1 MLVAVNMTLRLIAR
15 YIAVRFFVC
24 RSSEESGRMGLYV
37 HTAEVRNMIRGKYLN
52 MKIKK
57 ERAAVPYSCLIDNI
71 KVLLIFLVVFNH
83 IIAFN
88 LVKVDTVVRYVWY
101 AITIFHMP
109 AFVFISGYL
118 SKKPQNVLKN
128 FKNLLIPYVLG
139 YTLTWYSQIWLGR
152 SVDYE
157 ILRPTGSVM
166 WYILA
171 LFIYRLT
178 IEALGKIRFIV
189 PLSILF
195 ALWAGTRPEF
205 TTFLSSSRIVVF
217 FPFFVAGYLWKSE
230 YITAIRKFKGK
241 WILVAISGVL
251 LWAIPNYMIPNE
263 MGIAIFRGNHGYQL
277 CGLTDPQGVILRLLM
292 YLVSFVVVY
301 TMLALVPDIKL
312 PLTYV
317 GRHTMGIYFFHYPIM
332 IIMNGL
338 YILMLPAMNNVWVLL
353 GVSLVFVLV
362 LGSLPV
368 DLLYTGVLNL
378 IAFILIKKDKT
389 VRDEGLEEEYDSEYD
404 EYELLR
410 RKKAIAELAATLD
423 SESEQDGHVE
433 KVNMDE
439 DTPDHTSSDS
449 HEGFSNVAGMELEIE
464 EDNLDDIPDELIKGE
479 EELSLEDLI
488 QELEAT
494 TRTMDDNKEP

>member
-1 MLVAVNMTLRLIAR
+1 MR
-15 YIAVRFFVC
+15 
-24 RSSEESGRMGLYV
+24 
-37 HTAEVRNMIRGKYLN
+37 
-52 MKIKK
+52 IKK
-57 ERAAVPYSCLIDNI
+57 ERPAVPYSYLIDNF

-109 AFVFISGYL
+109 AFIFVSGYL
-118 SKKPQNVLKN
+118 SKKPQNALKN
-128 FKNLLIPYVLG
+128 FKNLLIPYILG

-157 ILRPTGSVM
+157 ILRPTGTVM

-189 PLSILF
+189 PISIAI

-205 TTFLSSSRIVVF
+205 TTFLSASRIVVF

-230 YITAIRKFKGK
+230 YITAVRKFKGK
-241 WILVAISGVL
+241 WVLVPISAVL
-251 LWAIPNYMIPNE
+251 LWAIPNYMITND
-263 MGIAIFRGNHGYQL
+263 MGIAIFRGNHGYKL
-277 CGLTDPQGVILRLLM
+277 CGLTDPEGIILRLLM
-292 YLVSFVVVY
+292 YLVSFILIY
-301 TMLALVPDIKL
+301 TLLALLPDIKL

-338 YILMLPAMNNVWVLL
+338 YILQIPEMNNVWALL

-389 VRDEGLEEEYDSEYD
+389 VRDEGLEEEYDRED
-404 EYELLR
+404 HEYELLR
-410 RKKAIAELAATLD
+410 RKRAIEELAATLD
-423 SESEQDGHVE
+423 SESEQD
-433 KVNMDE
+433 
-439 DTPDHTSSDS
+439 DHMQKINLDDDLMERTSDK
-449 HEGFSNVAGMELEIE
+449 HEGFSNVAGTDHLDIE
-464 EDNLDDIPDELIKGE
+464 EYDLDDIPDEQIKNE
-479 EELSLEDLI
+479 EEELLSLEDLI
-488 QELEAT
+488 QELEET
-494 TRTMDDNKEP
+494 TRNMKNNDLLDELKQENNSGNLQADAVQSEEMQEELQLNELPPDALDLDELKPEEKE

>member
-1 MLVAVNMTLRLIAR
+1 MR
-15 YIAVRFFVC
+15 
-24 RSSEESGRMGLYV
+24 
-37 HTAEVRNMIRGKYLN
+37 
-52 MKIKK
+52 IKK
-57 ERAAVPYSCLIDNI
+57 ERPAVPYSYLIDNF

-109 AFVFISGYL
+109 AFIFVSGYL
-118 SKKPQNVLKN
+118 SKKPQNALKN
-128 FKNLLIPYVLG
+128 FKNLLIPYILG

-157 ILRPTGSVM
+157 ILRPTGTVM

-189 PLSILF
+189 PISIAI

-205 TTFLSSSRIVVF
+205 TTFLSASRIVVF

-230 YITAIRKFKGK
+230 YITAVRKFKGK
-241 WILVAISGVL
+241 WVLVPISAVL
-251 LWAIPNYMIPNE
+251 LWAIPNYMITND
-263 MGIAIFRGNHGYQL
+263 MGIAIFRGNHGYKL
-277 CGLTDPQGVILRLLM
+277 CGLTDPEGIILRLLM
-292 YLVSFVVVY
+292 YLVSFILIY
-301 TMLALVPDIKL
+301 TLLALLPDIKL

-338 YILMLPAMNNVWVLL
+338 YILQIPEMNNVWALL

-389 VRDEGLEEEYDSEYD
+389 VRDEGLEEEYDRED
-404 EYELLR
+404 HEYELLR
-410 RKKAIAELAATLD
+410 RKKAIEELAATLD
-423 SESEQDGHVE
+423 SEREQDGHMQKINLDDDLME
-433 KVNMDE
+433 RI
-439 DTPDHTSSDS
+439 SDK
-449 HEGFSNVAGMELEIE
+449 HEGFSNVAGTDHLDIE
-464 EDNLDDIPDELIKGE
+464 EYDLDDIPDEQIKNE
-479 EELSLEDLI
+479 EEELLSLEDLI
-488 QELEAT
+488 QELEKT
-494 TRTMDDNKEP
+494 TRNMKNNDLLDELKQENNSGNLQADAVQSEEMQEELQLNELPPDALDLDELKPEEKE

>member
-1 MLVAVNMTLRLIAR
+1 
-15 YIAVRFFVC
+15 
-24 RSSEESGRMGLYV
+24 
-37 HTAEVRNMIRGKYLN
+37 

-88 LVKVDTVVRYVWY
+88 LVKIDTVVRYVWY

-389 VRDEGLEEEYDSEYD
+389 VRDEGLEEEYD

-494 TRTMDDNKEP
+494 TRAMDNKES

>member
-1 MLVAVNMTLRLIAR
+1 
-15 YIAVRFFVC
+15 
-24 RSSEESGRMGLYV
+24 
-37 HTAEVRNMIRGKYLN
+37 
-52 MKIKK
+52 MKLKK
-57 ERAAVPYSCLIDNI
+57 ERPAVPYTYLIDNF

-109 AFVFISGYL
+109 AFIFVSGYL

-128 FKNLLIPYVLG
+128 FKNLLIPYILG
-139 YTLTWYSQIWLGR
+139 YSLTWYSQIWLGR

-157 ILRPTGSVM
+157 ILRPTGTVM

-189 PLSILF
+189 PLSIII

-205 TTFLSSSRIVVF
+205 TTFLSASRIVVF

-230 YITAIRKFKGK
+230 YITAVRKFKGK
-241 WILVAISGVL
+241 WVLVPISGVL
-251 LWAIPNYMIPNE
+251 LWAIPNYMISNE
-263 MGIAIFRGNHGYQL
+263 MGVAIFRGNHGYKL
-277 CGLTDPQGVILRLLM
+277 CGLTDPEGIVIRLLM
-292 YLVSFVVVY
+292 YLVSFILIY
-301 TMLALVPDIKL
+301 TFLALLPDIKL
-312 PLTYV
+312 PITYV

-338 YILMLPAMNNVWVLL
+338 YLLQIPEMNNVWVLL

-378 IAFILIKKDKT
+378 VAFILIKKDKT
-389 VRDEGLEEEYDSEYD
+389 VRDEGLEEEYDSED
-404 EYELLR
+404 HEYELLR
-410 RKKAIAELAATLD
+410 RKKAIEELAATLD
-423 SESEQDGHVE
+423 SESEQDGHME
-433 KVNMDE
+433 KINLDDDSLTQEGV
-439 DTPDHTSSDS
+439 PDKP
-449 HEGFSNVAGMELEIE
+449 EGFSNVAGMELDIE
-464 EDNLDDIPDELIKGE
+464 EDNLDDIPDEIIQEE

-488 QELEAT
+488 QELEAAT
-494 TRTMDDNKEP
+494 KNIGKADPKDDTAQTVIAENVSRTVVKAGHSDETGNILNKQ

>member
-1 MLVAVNMTLRLIAR
+1 MR
-15 YIAVRFFVC
+15 
-24 RSSEESGRMGLYV
+24 
-37 HTAEVRNMIRGKYLN
+37 
-52 MKIKK
+52 IKK
-57 ERAAVPYSCLIDNI
+57 ERPAVPYSYLIDNF

-109 AFVFISGYL
+109 AFIFVSGYL
-118 SKKPQNVLKN
+118 SKKPQNALKN
-128 FKNLLIPYVLG
+128 FKNLLIPYILG

-157 ILRPTGSVM
+157 ILRPTGTVM

-189 PLSILF
+189 PISIAI

-205 TTFLSSSRIVVF
+205 TTFLSASRIVVF
-217 FPFFVAGYLWKSE
+217 FPLFVAGYLWKSE
-230 YITAIRKFKGK
+230 YITAVRKFKGK
-241 WILVAISGVL
+241 WVLIPISAVL
-251 LWAIPNYMIPNE
+251 LWAIPNYMITND
-263 MGIAIFRGNHGYQL
+263 MGIAIFRGNHGYKL
-277 CGLTDPQGVILRLLM
+277 CGLTDPEGIILRLLM
-292 YLVSFVVVY
+292 YLVSFILIY
-301 TMLALVPDIKL
+301 TLLALLPDIKL

-338 YILMLPAMNNVWVLL
+338 YILQIPEMNNVWALL

-389 VRDEGLEEEYDSEYD
+389 VRDEGLEEEYDRED
-404 EYELLR
+404 HEYELLR
-410 RKKAIAELAATLD
+410 RKKAIEELAATLD
-423 SESEQDGHVE
+423 SESEQDGHMQKINLDDDLME
-433 KVNMDE
+433 RI
-439 DTPDHTSSDS
+439 SDK
-449 HEGFSNVAGMELEIE
+449 HEGFSNVAGTDHLDIE
-464 EDNLDDIPDELIKGE
+464 EYDLDDIPDEQIKNE
-479 EELSLEDLI
+479 EEELLSLEDLI
-488 QELEAT
+488 QELEKT
-494 TRTMDDNKEP
+494 TRNMKNNDLLDELKQENNSGNLQADAVQSEEMQEELQLNELPPDALDLDELKPEEKE

>member
-1 MLVAVNMTLRLIAR
+1 M
-15 YIAVRFFVC
+15 
-24 RSSEESGRMGLYV
+24 
-37 HTAEVRNMIRGKYLN
+37 
-52 MKIKK
+52 
-57 ERAAVPYSCLIDNI
+57 PYSCLIDNI

-338 YILMLPAMNNVWVLL
+338 YILMLPAMNNVWV

>member
-1 MLVAVNMTLRLIAR
+1 
-15 YIAVRFFVC
+15 
-24 RSSEESGRMGLYV
+24 
-37 HTAEVRNMIRGKYLN
+37 
-52 MKIKK
+52 
-57 ERAAVPYSCLIDNI
+57 
-71 KVLLIFLVVFNH
+71 
-83 IIAFN
+83 
-88 LVKVDTVVRYVWY
+88 
-101 AITIFHMP
+101 
-109 AFVFISGYL
+109 
-118 SKKPQNVLKN
+118 
-128 FKNLLIPYVLG
+128 
-139 YTLTWYSQIWLGR
+139 
-152 SVDYE
+152 
-157 ILRPTGSVM
+157 M

-439 DTPDHTSSDS
+439 DTPDHISSDS

-488 QELEAT
+488 QEGNVGLIMALDTLELREDGISEAEYIREGIRGAMENLLEEEAGLQKSDGQILERINYIGEAIRNLSEELERKVT
-494 TRTMDDNKEP
+494 LEELSAYLDMPEAEIADVLRLTGEDIKTEQEAMEEQEAQAKENGGQGTVGYASVEDFKIF

>member
-1 MLVAVNMTLRLIAR
+1 MR
-15 YIAVRFFVC
+15 
-24 RSSEESGRMGLYV
+24 
-37 HTAEVRNMIRGKYLN
+37 
-52 MKIKK
+52 IKK
-57 ERAAVPYSCLIDNI
+57 ERPAVPYSYLIDNF

-101 AITIFHMP
+101 AITIFNIP
-109 AFVFISGYL
+109 AFIFVSGYL
-118 SKKPQNVLKN
+118 SKKPQNALKN
-128 FKNLLIPYVLG
+128 FKNLLIPYILG

-157 ILRPTGSVM
+157 ILRPTGTVM

-189 PLSILF
+189 PISIAI

-205 TTFLSSSRIVVF
+205 TTFLSASRIVVF

-230 YITAIRKFKGK
+230 YITAVRKFKGK
-241 WILVAISGVL
+241 WVLVPISAVL
-251 LWAIPNYMIPNE
+251 LWAIPNYMITND
-263 MGIAIFRGNHGYQL
+263 MGIAIFRGNHGYKL
-277 CGLTDPQGVILRLLM
+277 CGLTDPEGIILRLLM
-292 YLVSFVVVY
+292 YLVSFILIY
-301 TMLALVPDIKL
+301 TLLALLPDIKL

-338 YILMLPAMNNVWVLL
+338 YILLIPEMNNVWALL

-389 VRDEGLEEEYDSEYD
+389 VRDEGLEEEYDRED
-404 EYELLR
+404 HEYELLR
-410 RKKAIAELAATLD
+410 RKKAIEELAATLD
-423 SESEQDGHVE
+423 SESEQDGHMQKINLDDDLME
-433 KVNMDE
+433 R
-439 DTPDHTSSDS
+439 TSDK
-449 HEGFSNVAGMELEIE
+449 HEGFSNVAGTDHLDIE
-464 EDNLDDIPDELIKGE
+464 EYDLDDIPDEQIKNE
-479 EELSLEDLI
+479 EEELLSLEDLI
-488 QELEAT
+488 QELEET
-494 TRTMDDNKEP
+494 TRNMKNNDLLDELKQENNSGNLQADAVQSEEMQEELQLNELPPDVLDLDELKPEEKE

>member
-1 MLVAVNMTLRLIAR
+1 
-15 YIAVRFFVC
+15 
-24 RSSEESGRMGLYV
+24 
-37 HTAEVRNMIRGKYLN
+37 
-52 MKIKK
+52 MKQ
-57 ERAAVPYSCLIDNI
+57 RTDSQGVPYSYLVDNI
-71 KVLLIFLVVFNH
+71 KVVLIFLVVFNH
-83 IIAFN
+83 LIAFQ
-88 LVKVDTVVRYVWY
+88 LVKVDMVVRYVWY
-101 AITIFHMP
+101 GITIFHMP
-109 AFVFISGYL
+109 AFIFISGYL
-118 SKKPQNVLKN
+118 SKKPQDVLKN
-128 FKNLLIPYVLG
+128 VKNLLIPYILG
-139 YTLTWYSQIWLGR
+139 YSLTWYAYIWTGR
-152 SVDYE
+152 SMDYE
-157 ILRPTGSVM
+157 LLRPSGTVM
-166 WYILA
+166 WYVLA

-189 PLSILF
+189 PLSIIF

-205 TTFLSSSRIVVF
+205 TTYLSSSRIVVF
-217 FPFFVAGYLWKSE
+217 FPFFVAGYLWKSD
-230 YITAIRKFKGK
+230 YTDVVRKFKGK
-241 WILVAISGVL
+241 WILL
-251 LWAIPNYMIPNE
+251 LVSALLLYAVPNFMIANEIPVD
-263 MGIAIFRGNHGYQL
+263 IFRGNHTYQL
-277 CGLTDPQGVILRLLM
+277 SGMDDITGMLIRLLM
-292 YLVSFVVVY
+292 YLVSFVLVL
-301 TMLALVPDIKL
+301 TFLALIPDVKL
-312 PLTYV
+312 PVTFV
-317 GRHTMGIYFFHYPIM
+317 GRNTMGIYFFHYPIM

>member
-1 MLVAVNMTLRLIAR
+1 M
-15 YIAVRFFVC
+15 
-24 RSSEESGRMGLYV
+24 
-37 HTAEVRNMIRGKYLN
+37 
-52 MKIKK
+52 
-57 ERAAVPYSCLIDNI
+57 PYSCLIDNI

-205 TTFLSSSRIVVF
+205 TTFLSSSRIVAF

-439 DTPDHTSSDS
+439 DTPDHTSSDR

-494 TRTMDDNKEP
+494 TRTMDNKGS

>member
-1 MLVAVNMTLRLIAR
+1 M
-15 YIAVRFFVC
+15 
-24 RSSEESGRMGLYV
+24 
-37 HTAEVRNMIRGKYLN
+37 
-52 MKIKK
+52 
-57 ERAAVPYSCLIDNI
+57 PYSCLIDNI

-217 FPFFVAGYLWKSE
+217 FPFFVAGYLWESE

-404 EYELLR
+404 EYKLLR

-494 TRTMDDNKEP
+494 TRTMDNKES

>member
-1 MLVAVNMTLRLIAR
+1 
-15 YIAVRFFVC
+15 
-24 RSSEESGRMGLYV
+24 
-37 HTAEVRNMIRGKYLN
+37 

-189 PLSILF
+189 LLSILF

-312 PLTYV
+312 PLTY
-317 GRHTMGIYFFHYPIM
+317 
-332 IIMNGL
+332 
-338 YILMLPAMNNVWVLL
+338 PAMNNIWVLL

-494 TRTMDDNKEP
+494 TRTMDNNKEP

>member
-1 MLVAVNMTLRLIAR
+1 
-15 YIAVRFFVC
+15 
-24 RSSEESGRMGLYV
+24 
-37 HTAEVRNMIRGKYLN
+37 

-332 IIMNGL
+332 ILMNGL
-338 YILMLPAMNNVWVLL
+338 FILQIPALTNVWALL
-353 GVSLVFVLV
+353 GVSLVFLLV

-368 DLLYTGVLNL
+368 DLAYTGILNL
-378 IAFILIKKDKT
+378 IAFILFKKDKT
-389 VRDEGLEEEYDSEYD
+389 VKDEGLEEEYDSD
-404 EYELLR
+404 DDKYEMLR
-410 RKKAIAELAATLD
+410 RKRAIEELAATLETGNEQQKSHTQTID
-423 SESEQDGHVE
+423 LDEESGSTDADRQ
-433 KVNMDE
+433 
-439 DTPDHTSSDS
+439 
-449 HEGFSNVAGMELEIE
+449 EGFSQVAGYELDIE
-464 EDNLDDIPDELIKGE
+464 EDNMDDMPAEELEEAEREMSLEELIE
-479 EELSLEDLI
+479 
-488 QELEAT
+488 ELEAT
-494 TRTMDDNKEP
+494 TRKIKSSDLLESTGNDLDKHL